1 MSNYSSDLYVTG
13 HNERK
18 TIMEVINDIP
28 RNPLFSDWQKISAR
42 HPLTMMRYPL
52 SFADRD
58 IDYYLKMLKGQPD
71 EENKLKSVLKS
82 LPEKDIVILFTS
94 KYLGSGEQI
103 YSGELLHKFIF
114 ALTKILPKPK
124 MIISLNEA
132 VELMSDNSP
141 VLDSLRIL
149 EKQGVKIYVSSS
161 CAEFYKI
168 SDTIKIGTM
177 IDIYDISSYILNSA
191 RVISL

>member
-1 MSNYSSDLYVTG
+1 
-13 HNERK
+13 
-18 TIMEVINDIP
+18 MEVINDIH
-28 RNPLFSDWQKISAR
+28 RNLLFLDWQKLSSR

-94 KYLGSGEQI
+94 KHLGSGEQV

-132 VELMSDNSP
+132 VELMSENSP

-149 EKQGVKIYVSSS
+149 EKQGVKIYVSGS
-161 CAEFYKI
+161 CAEFYKF
-168 SDTIKIGTM
+168 SETIKIGTM